1 MKRENIPGGY
11 KHLPRAVKAGNL
23 IFMAAAGID
32 HDGNVVG
39 PSFEEQ
45 LDYIYKEIKETLESV
60 GSSMENIVQ
69 MTMYHVDA
77 RNMGKGGP
85 IRRKYIPDD
94 KIPMTAGIGIKELM
108 PIDPPLLIE
117 TTLTAIIPDE

>member
-94 KIPMTAGIGIKELM
+94 KLPMTAGIGIRELM
-108 PIDPPLLIE
+108 PIE
-117 TTLTAIIPDE
+117 TTLTAIIPGE